1 MRKKVMSF
9 LVENGAKWEDEDA
22 YNQTFEF
29 CVLVFGKQKGLGMS
43 RQQIEF

>member
-1 MRKKVMSF
+1 MREKIMSY
-9 LVENGAKWEDEDA
+9 LVDNGAKWEDKDA

-29 CVLVFGKQKGLGMS
+29 CNSVFGKQKGLGMS